1 MAGEGTSL
9 TEGLLISPAPLPPS
23 QREVPNDCEAEGV
36 VLLLHAR
43 SRSRQFY
50 FSPKKKF
57 PPHPVKTVDNRNKAC
72 YHAEPRK
79 KNKVS
84 IMLDIIITVLLI
96 MAVLFAFALP
106 GFLLRK
112 TNLVRSDSL
121 YSVSNIL
128 LCFAQPMLIIEA
140 FAVDPVAPTKE
151 TLLNFLWV
159 LLFSFAALF
168 LTFFAA
174 KLVFLYKKGEAERKK
189 RDILVF
195 VGTFSN
201 CAFVGI
207 PFVDMFTGGDS
218 EAMMYITVFNVA
230 FNLLIWTLGAYLIT
244 QDKKEVSLKKALL
257 NPCTV
262 GSVIGFLLFLVP
274 EINIFNMEEV
284 EELQQIVTYAGGM
297 TAPLSMLVVGVRMA
311 ELSPKQLFGDK
322 DIYLAA
328 FTRLVLSM
336 ALTYLLILPFKL
348 AGLFADAP
356 YVLLAPVIAM
366 AMPPAASVVAFAEK
380 KGGEKELAAA
390 AYATGT
396 LLSIV
401 TLPVAMMLLSL

>member
-1 MAGEGTSL
+1 M
-9 TEGLLISPAPLPPS
+9 
-23 QREVPNDCEAEGV
+23 R
-36 VLLLHAR
+36 R
-43 SRSRQFY
+43 RQFY
-50 FSPKKKF
+50 FPRKISPF
-57 PPHPVKTVDNRNKAC
+57 PVKTVDNRQKAC

-84 IMLDIIITVLLI
+84 IMLDIIIKVLLI

-174 KLVFLYKKGEAERKK
+174 KLVFLYKRGEAERKK

-284 EELQQIVTYAGGM
+284 EELQQIVTYAGSM

-396 LLSIV
+396 LLSII

>member
-1 MAGEGTSL
+1 
-9 TEGLLISPAPLPPS
+9 
-23 QREVPNDCEAEGV
+23 
-36 VLLLHAR
+36 
-43 SRSRQFY
+43 
-50 FSPKKKF
+50 
-57 PPHPVKTVDNRNKAC
+57 
-72 YHAEPRK
+72 
-79 KNKVS
+79 
-84 IMLDIIITVLLI
+84 MLDIIITVLLI

-174 KLVFLYKKGEAERKK
+174 KLVFLYKRGEAERKK

-201 CAFVGI
+201 CAFVGIPFVDMFTGGAFVGI

-262 GSVIGFLLFLVP
+262 GSVIGFLLFLIP

-284 EELQQIVTYAGGM
+284 EELRQIVTYAGGM

-348 AGLFADAP
+348 SGLFADAP

-396 LLSIV
+396 LLSVV
-401 TLPVAMMLLSL
+401 TLPVAAANPHETAVAARPAPLT